1 MNNWKIISRIASIS
15 GIVFAVFAALSGFTT
30 YELIVVQYSSA
41 PAAFIQFSVLASM
54 LVYLLLAVLLFVVS
68 GVASRVTKEKVEEL
82 MQPEQGE
89 TQETAE
95 MKLEEN
101 QQ

>member
-54 LVYLLLAVLLFVVS
+54 LVYLLLAVILFVVS
-68 GVASRVTKEKVEEL
+68 GVASRGTKEKVEEL

-89 TQETAE
+89 TQETAG
-95 MKLEEN
+95 MKNEEN